1 MRHPCTTVCF
11 ERDGPMK
18 KSKSTDCTVLLLVLA
33 YDMATYSTDV
43 FAPSDAIVANPEVSW
58 EGE

>member
-1 MRHPCTTVCF
+1 MIL
-11 ERDGPMK
+11 
-18 KSKSTDCTVLLLVLA
+18 LLLV
-33 YDMATYSTDV
+33 DMATYSTDV